1 MDIYVGN
8 LAYKTT
14 DDDLRALFSE
24 HGEVTSARVV
34 TDRVSGQSKGFGFV
48 EMPDRDAAQKAID
61 AINGQDLQGRKLR
74 VNASLV
80 AASLERYATSAPD
93 AGCNRGNPPFSNSTF
108 SMSPS
113 PDVVFWLRSHRNGM
127 SEHASGTRLPC
138 QERFRV
144 LT

>member
-14 DDDLRALFSE
+14 DDDLRTLFSS

-61 AINGQDLQGRKLR
+61 AINGQDFQGRKLR
-74 VNASLV
+74 VNESQPKPR
-80 AASLERYATSAPD
+80 EDR
-93 AGCNRGNPPFSNSTF
+93 RGGGGGG
-108 SMSPS
+108 
-113 PDVVFWLRSHRNGM
+113 DRGDRGGRGGRGGEDRW
-127 SEHASGTRLPC
+127 
-138 QERFRV
+138 
-144 LT
+144 

>member
-61 AINGQDLQGRKLR
+61 AINGNDFQGRKLR
-74 VNASLV
+74 VNESQPKPRE
-80 AASLERYATSAPD
+80 ER
-93 AGCNRGNPPFSNSTF
+93 RGGGNHHHRGDRGGFRGDRGDRGGF
-108 SMSPS
+108 
-113 PDVVFWLRSHRNGM
+113 RSDRG
-127 SEHASGTRLPC
+127 GRD
-138 QERFRV
+138 RDRDDDRW
-144 LT
+144 

>member
-24 HGEVTSARVV
+24 HGEVTSASVV

-61 AINGQDLQGRKLR
+61 AINGNDFQGRKLR
-74 VNASLV
+74 VNESQPKPRE
-80 AASLERYATSAPD
+80 ER
-93 AGCNRGNPPFSNSTF
+93 RGGGNHHHRGDRGGFRGDRGDRGGF
-108 SMSPS
+108 
-113 PDVVFWLRSHRNGM
+113 RSDRG
-127 SEHASGTRLPC
+127 GRD
-138 QERFRV
+138 RDRDDDRW
-144 LT
+144 

>member
-14 DDDLRALFSE
+14 DDDLRTLFSA

-61 AINGQDLQGRKLR
+61 AINGQDFQGRKLR
-74 VNASLV
+74 VNESQPKPR
-80 AASLERYATSAPD
+80 ED
-93 AGCNRGNPPFSNSTF
+93 HRG
-108 SMSPS
+108 
-113 PDVVFWLRSHRNGM
+113 G
-127 SEHASGTRLPC
+127 GGGG
-138 QERFRV
+138 FRGGDRGGRGGRGGEDRW
-144 LT
+144 